1 MVALFETKTGA
12 RITDAQVG
20 ARLVSPSQSAPET
33 KLEPMA
39 IAGAQTYGN
48 YFDMTAGGS
57 YRIDVSIRRPG
68 YAEPIHATFHWMA
81 R

>member
-1 MVALFETKTGA
+1 
-12 RITDAQVG
+12 
-20 ARLVSPSQSAPET
+20 
-33 KLEPMA
+33 MA

-48 YFDMTAGGS
+48 YFDMVPGGS

-68 YAEPIHATFHWMA
+68 LDDPIRATFRWMA